1 MQNDG
6 KIGEDIASEYLNSQ
20 HYKILK
26 RNFRTRLGEID
37 IIAIDKKT
45 LVFVEVKYGSDDAY
59 LRVNQKKFEKISRTA
74 NAFIKIYGDFKS
86 ESYRIDVI
94 AISKDGKINHFKD
107 VAMDFS

>member
-45 LVFVEVKYGSDDAY
+45 LFLLK
-59 LRVNQKKFEKISRTA
+59 
-74 NAFIKIYGDFKS
+74 
-86 ESYRIDVI
+86 
-94 AISKDGKINHFKD
+94 
-107 VAMDFS
+107 

>member
-6 KIGEDIASEYLNSQ
+6 KIGEDIAFEYLKS
-20 HYKILK
+20 HRYKILK

-37 IIAIDKKT
+37 IIALDKKT

-59 LRVNQKKFEKISRTA
+59 LRVNKDKFEKIVRAA
-74 NAFIKIYGDFKS
+74 NAFIKVYGDFKS
-86 ESYRIDVI
+86 ENYRVDVI

-107 VAMDFS
+107 IAMDFS